1 MPGTPGRSG
10 NFAAGHDGPAA
21 DGPPDL
27 PAGISAGGRVKWF
40 ELMDQLHIDLLRKAD
55 QHQLR
60 MLAELLHLA
69 DLYQGKVVQDPT
81 DHKTA
86 RLLLQVAQQVN
97 RLSAAYGLAP
107 SDRKRLGVPAQPAAP
122 DEFLKWI
129 TDSGRNPEHYGYPAT
144 SPQR

>member
-10 NFAAGHDGPAA
+10 NFQMGQDATVP

-27 PAGISAGGRVKWF
+27 PVGISTAARAKWF
-40 ELMDQLHIDLLRKAD
+40 ELMDQIPQDILRQVD

-60 MLAELLHLA
+60 MLAELLALA
-69 DLYQGKVVQDPT
+69 DRYQAQVAGDPM

-86 RLLLQVAQQVN
+86 RLLLQIAQQVS

-107 SDRKRLGVPAQPAAP
+107 SDRKRLNIKAPTEP
-122 DEFLKWI
+122 DEFQEWLA
-129 TDSGRNPEHYGYPAT
+129 RAT
-144 SPQR
+144 GCP